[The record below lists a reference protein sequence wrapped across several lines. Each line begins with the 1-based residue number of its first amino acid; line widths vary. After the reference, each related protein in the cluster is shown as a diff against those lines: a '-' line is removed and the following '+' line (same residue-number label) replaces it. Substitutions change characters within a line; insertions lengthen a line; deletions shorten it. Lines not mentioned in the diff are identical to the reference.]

1 MFTMWTHRFDLI
13 VYEVLKSRNKRDE
26 LKDETCK
33 MQKNIYIYIYHQKII
48 FHDKR
53 VIFHYEFF
61 YGKK

>member
-33 MQKNIYIYIYHQKII
+33 MQKNIYIYIYIYIYIPPKNYIS
-48 FHDKR
+48 
-53 VIFHYEFF
+53 
-61 YGKK
+61 